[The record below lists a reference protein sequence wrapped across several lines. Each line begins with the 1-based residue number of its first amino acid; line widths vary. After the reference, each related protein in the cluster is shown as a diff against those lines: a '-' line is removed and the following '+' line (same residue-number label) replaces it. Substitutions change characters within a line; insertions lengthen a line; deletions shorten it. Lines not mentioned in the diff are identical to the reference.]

1 MAEASRTAHADTR
14 PIGAGGGGDL
24 GRRVALRREQ
34 LGLSRAALAAR
45 AGTSPGYVRYVE
57 EYPADPGA
65 GVLLRLAAALETSA
79 AELHGGTAMSPPG
92 LGRAGHDADLLE
104 LSPRECR
111 DLLATHGVGRVSVS
125 TAPGPAIVP
134 VNYSVVDDAVVFRTA
149 PDATPAAAAG
159 AEVAFEVDHI
169 DEALSEGWSVL
180 VVGRARR
187 VTDPAAV
194 RRLDDAAYTPPWP
207 GGGRD
212 LWLRIE
218 PERVTGR
225 RIRVLGGP
233 G

>member
-1 MAEASRTAHADTR
+1 M
-14 PIGAGGGGDL
+14 
-24 GRRVALRREQ
+24 
-34 LGLSRAALAAR
+34 
-45 AGTSPGYVRYVE
+45 
-57 EYPADPGA
+57 
-65 GVLLRLAAALETSA
+65 
-79 AELHGGTAMSPPG
+79 
-92 LGRAGHDADLLE
+92 
-104 LSPRECR
+104 ECR
-111 DLLATHGVGRVSVS
+111 DLLATHGVGRISVS

-212 LWLRIE
+212 LWLRID
-218 PERVTGR
+218 PERITGR
-225 RIRVLGGP
+225 RIRRAR
-233 G
+233 

>member
-1 MAEASRTAHADTR
+1 MSQAGTR
-14 PIGAGGGGDL
+14 PVGGGGDL

-65 GVLLRLAAALETSA
+65 AVLLRLAAALETST
-79 AELHGGTAMSPPG
+79 AELRGRTALSPPG
-92 LGRAGHDADLLE
+92 LGRAARHADLVE
-104 LSPRECR
+104 LSPWQCRE
-111 DLLATHGVGRVSVS
+111 LLTSHGVGRVSVS

-134 VNYSVVDDAVVFRTA
+134 VNYSVVDDTVVFRTA

-187 VTDPAAV
+187 VTDPAAI

-218 PERVTGR
+218 PQSITGR
-225 RIRVLGGP
+225 RIRAHAVP